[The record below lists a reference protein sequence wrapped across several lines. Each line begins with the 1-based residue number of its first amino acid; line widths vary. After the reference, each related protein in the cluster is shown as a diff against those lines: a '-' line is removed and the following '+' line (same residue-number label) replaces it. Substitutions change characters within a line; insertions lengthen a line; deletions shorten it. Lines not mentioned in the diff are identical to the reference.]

1 MNNRFFLDLKYISI
15 SFDKL
20 IEKRTGFTSAQLRIL
35 GYLMQHE
42 KVVVYQKDIEDSIAV
57 SRAAVSTILD
67 KMERA
72 GLLVRENSSM
82 DKRMKRISLTSK
94 GRAAAIDVYKMMC
107 QIEDDLCSTLNEEE
121 KDTVIRVKNKLI
133 NKLEESGC

>member
-20 IEKRTGFTSAQLRIL
+20 IEKRTRFTSAQLRIL

-42 KVVVYQKDIEDSIAV
+42 EVVVYQKDIEDSIAV

>member
-42 KVVVYQKDIEDSIAV
+42 EVVVYQKDIEDSIAV

-82 DKRMKRISLTSK
+82 DKRMKRISLTF
-94 GRAAAIDVYKMMC
+94 AA
-107 QIEDDLCSTLNEEE
+107 
-121 KDTVIRVKNKLI
+121 
-133 NKLEESGC
+133 G